1 MPETA
6 AMRRLAAT
14 GFAAAALMLAGCKP
28 IEPWVKPY
36 EREKLAD
43 PIMALERDPVSGSYL
58 DHVFESPG
66 KGNLARFT
74 FLDER
79 ARDFF
84 SDWPQ
89 VADITTANLRRESA
103 RDSKDASVEALID
116 ERTAH
121 SPEFTERWGHRDV
134 RRHGFGRKGVR
145 HHLVGELDLDYES
158 FELTSDPG

>member
-1 MPETA
+1 MDVIA
-6 AMRRLAAT
+6 VNKLAA
-14 GFAAAALMLAGCKP
+14 A
-28 IEPWVKPY
+28 
-36 EREKLAD
+36 
-43 PIMALERDPVSGSYL
+43 YL

-116 ERTAH
+116 ELTAH

-158 FELTSDPG
+158 FELTSDPGLMLSTYAAAPGTGSAARLARLANLIGVTPPPSS